1 MGQYILHR
9 LLRAIPVL
17 FGVSVLVFSMLHF
30 LPGDPATL
38 MLSETSATSKEAV
51 DRLREQLGLNDPLY
65 VQYSRFLR
73 SALTL
78 DMGESIQTHREVTSM
93 ILEVFPSTLTLT
105 LSATALSV
113 LLGVPLGIAAAVRP
127 HSWIDKVSMAVA
139 YLAVSMPIFWLG
151 LMLILLFSVRLSLVP
166 ITSQEGAGP
175 LLLPAF
181 SLALG
186 ASSIIARLVRS
197 TTLVTKQQP
206 YVESARSIGMT
217 DGEILLRY
225 VFPNGLSP
233 LIVQCTF
240 VVAFAIIS
248 EASLSF
254 LGAGVDPETP
264 TWGNML
270 RDGQRVLQVAWW
282 LALFPGIALVLTVL
296 TLNLLGD
303 ALRDALDP
311 RSRKS

>member
-1 MGQYILHR
+1 MGQYILRR
-9 LLRAIPVL
+9 LLRTIPVL

-65 VQYSRFLR
+65 VQYWRFLR

-93 ILEVFPSTLTLT
+93 ILEVFPATLALTLT
-105 LSATALSV
+105 ATALSV
-113 LLGVPLGIAAAVRP
+113 LIGVPLGIAAAIRP

-151 LMLILLFSVRLSLVP
+151 LMLILFFSVRLGLVP
-166 ITSQEGAGP
+166 ITSQEGNGR

-181 SLALG
+181 SLAFG

-197 TTLVTKQQP
+197 NLLETMQQEFVTT
-206 YVESARSIGMT
+206 ARSK
-217 DGEILLRY
+217 
-225 VFPNGLSP
+225 GLSEQRIVAGHALRNALIPTITMVGLQFGSLLGGAVVTETVFARQGIGRMAVNAILRKDYP
-233 LIVQCTF
+233 LVQ
-240 VVAFAIIS
+240 A
-248 EASLSF
+248 
-254 LGAGVDPETP
+254 
-264 TWGNML
+264 
-270 RDGQRVLQVAWW
+270 
-282 LALFPGIALVLTVL
+282 TVL
-296 TLNLLGD
+296 FAAVSYVAVNILVD
-303 ALRDALDP
+303 VSYAWLDP
-311 RSRKS
+311 RIKHGRT

>member
-9 LLRAIPVL
+9 LLRSIPVL

-65 VQYSRFLR
+65 VQYWRFLR

-93 ILEVFPSTLTLT
+93 ILEVFPATLALTLT
-105 LSATALSV
+105 ATALSV
-113 LLGVPLGIAAAVRP
+113 LLGVPLGIAAAIRP
-127 HSWIDKVSMAVA
+127 HSWIDKLSMAVA

-151 LMLILLFSVRLSLVP
+151 LMLILLFSVRLGLVP
-166 ITSQEGAGP
+166 ITSQEGNGR

-181 SLALG
+181 SLAFG

-197 TTLVTKQQP
+197 NLLEVMQQEYVTT
-206 YVESARSIGMT
+206 ARSK
-217 DGEILLRY
+217 
-225 VFPNGLSP
+225 GLSEQRLVVGHALRNALIPTITMIGLQFGSLLGGAVVTETVFARQGIGRMAVNAILRKDYP
-233 LIVQCTF
+233 LVQ
-240 VVAFAIIS
+240 A
-248 EASLSF
+248 
-254 LGAGVDPETP
+254 
-264 TWGNML
+264 
-270 RDGQRVLQVAWW
+270 
-282 LALFPGIALVLTVL
+282 TVL
-296 TLNLLGD
+296 FAAVSYVVVNILVD
-303 ALRDALDP
+303 VSYAWLDP
-311 RSRKS
+311 RIKHGRA

>member
-65 VQYSRFLR
+65 VQYWRFLR

-105 LSATALSV
+105 LTATALSV
-113 LLGVPLGIAAAVRP
+113 LIGVPLGIAAAVRP
-127 HSWIDKVSMAVA
+127 HSWIDKLSMAVA

-151 LMLILLFSVRLSLVP
+151 LMLILLFSVRL
-166 ITSQEGAGP
+166 G
-175 LLLPAF
+175 
-181 SLALG
+181 
-186 ASSIIARLVRS
+186 
-197 TTLVTKQQP
+197 LVT
-206 YVESARSIGMT
+206 MT
-217 DGEILLRY
+217 
-225 VFPNGLSP
+225 
-233 LIVQCTF
+233 
-240 VVAFAIIS
+240 
-248 EASLSF
+248 SL
-254 LGAGVDPETP
+254 
-264 TWGNML
+264 
-270 RDGQRVLQVAWW
+270 
-282 LALFPGIALVLTVL
+282 
-296 TLNLLGD
+296 
-303 ALRDALDP
+303 
-311 RSRKS
+311 